1 MRKEFRNRGV
11 RAFILIL
18 IYVVAFVG
26 SNLCFKKAGVAPDQS
41 MEWWLWFG
49 MGNGIGF
56 LAPITITLALKE
68 GSASWTFAAAMGG
81 GFLALQISLW
91 IFQGEPFHRVHGLGV
106 LLITL
111 GLILMQWG
119 KGS

>member
-1 MRKEFRNRGV
+1 M
-11 RAFILIL
+11 RAFLLIS

-26 SNLCFKKAGVAPDQS
+26 SNLSFKKAGIAPDQS
-41 MEWWLWFG
+41 MEWWLWFCL
-49 MGNGIGF
+49 GNVIGF

-68 GSASWTFAAAMGG
+68 GNASWTFAAAMGG

-91 IFQGEPFHRVHGLGV
+91 IFQGESFHRMHGLGV

-119 KGS
+119 KTS